1 MVKSYCVK
9 QKKQTECVEPSG
21 YKQAKNGRLMFFC
34 TCAECGITK
43 TKFVKSQSTSGSNV
57 LSKPKVIMNSKPKV
71 IMNSKPYCGINK
83 VPKGKHLGT
92 EIECI
97 KQNQIRNYGL
107 NKVDKKLLDNINF
120 KPKDNHKRELNKMIK
135 SIDKQIKQVKQGN

>member
-9 QKKQTECVEPSG
+9 QKKQTECVPGSER
-21 YKQAKNGRLMFFC
+21 YVKAKNGRTMMKC

-43 TKFVKSQSTSGSNV
+43 TKFIKSQSTGGGNV
-57 LSKPKVIMNSKPKV
+57 LSKPKVKMNSKPH
-71 IMNSKPYCGINK
+71 CGINK

-97 KQNQIRNYGL
+97 RQNQIRQYGI
-107 NKVDKKLLDNINF
+107 NKANKSLIKNVKIDPKTAKLIKKANKTLLEIE
-120 KPKDNHKRELNKMIK
+120 KLK
-135 SIDKQIKQVKQGN
+135 KQQGN

>member
-9 QKKQTECVEPSG
+9 QKKQTECVPGSER
-21 YKQAKNGRLMFFC
+21 YVKAKNGRTMMKC

-43 TKFVKSQSTSGSNV
+43 TKFVKSKSTSGGAV
-57 LSKPKVIMNSKPKV
+57 LSKPY
-71 IMNSKPYCGINK
+71 SKPYCGINE
-83 VPKGKHLGT
+83 VPKGKHRGN

-120 KPKDNHKRELNKMIK
+120 KPKDNY
-135 SIDKQIKQVKQGN
+135 